1 FKGGVMILRQATGV
15 ASAWGFAALIFAA
28 WTAAASGPGS
38 PAILQYGFYA
48 TAGFAYVLTAYTVRQ
63 SHREYVASGDG
74 TAYIVVRVFQAISYA
89 LLIGTALAVAFNP
102 GWFFPRQ

>member
-1 FKGGVMILRQATGV
+1 MILRLATGV
-15 ASAWGFAALIFAA
+15 AGAWRFAALIFAA

-48 TAGFAYVLTAYTVRQ
+48 TAGFAYVYTVFFLRQ
-63 SHREYVASGDG
+63 SHREFLASGDG
-74 TAYIVVRVFQAISYA
+74 TAFIIVRVFQAVSYA